1 MIPSYLSIYLYYLYY
16 LSILSI
22 YTILS
27 QAEGD
32 ASGAWS
38 STPGSRALQATTVTK
53 RNLTP
58 LGLYRFRVRGLHGI
72 DGGGGEPGPFSA
84 PSSLVRCGA
93 PEGRGAQETQRA
105 EALKSAVSAALLLE
119 ERLRRARRGARAE
132 EAGEPELGEGDVEE
146 EDESEEEGEE
156 FDPSPHTSNS
166 SFSLNEGDDD
176 GGNDSSTAP
185 AISC

>member
-132 EAGEPELGEGDVEE
+132 EAGEPELGEGSEEE
-146 EDESEEEGEE
+146 EDENEEEGEE
-156 FDPSPHTSNS
+156 FDTE
-166 SFSLNEGDDD
+166 NEGDDD
-176 GGNDSSTAP
+176 GGNASSTAP